1 MKKYLIVI
9 EKTKTGFSAYSPD
22 ILGCAATGKTKKEVE
37 KNMYEAIQFHLEGL
51 TQEGLHLPE
60 NKTESEML
68 VFVQDS
74 FGAVAEPKSHYGK
87 RK

>member
-9 EKTKTGFSAYSPD
+9 EKTKNGFSAYSPD
-22 ILGCAATGKTKKEVE
+22 IAGCAATGKTKREVE

-51 TQEGLHLPE
+51 QEEGLHLPE
-60 NKTESEML
+60 NNTESEML
-68 VFVQDS
+68 VF
-74 FGAVAEPKSHYGK
+74 AAEPKAHYGK

>member
-9 EKTKTGFSAYSPD
+9 EKTKSGFSAYSPD

-51 TQEGLHLPE
+51 TSEGLHLPE

-68 VFVQDS
+68 VF
-74 FGAVAEPKSHYGK
+74 AVAEPKAHYGK